1 MLAVVHAA
9 LHADGLPEDM
19 ADRLRERLAA
29 RGLLPHGASK
39 GELNALLADLA
50 QRMHWAMGGEAD
62 DRYPAAAPRE
72 VTFEAGFPP
81 GAGEAAEAFRTAAVT
96 LGGRSASVDRS
107 APAPGHSVA
116 VVFSELPP
124 DPAFQ
129 DREAQLVDLA
139 ARHGGEYRG
148 YHGGAAERG

>member
-1 MLAVVHAA
+1 M
-9 LHADGLPEDM
+9 GS
-19 ADRLRERLAA
+19 
-29 RGLLPHGASK
+29 ASK
-39 GELNALLADLA
+39 GELNALLADLG
-50 QRMHWAMGGEAD
+50 QRMHWAMGGESD

-81 GAGEAAEAFRTAAVT
+81 GAGEAAEAFRAEAVT

-107 APAPGHSVA
+107 AREPAPAPVDRYSPAPAPVDRSGPARGHSVA

-124 DPAFQ
+124 DPAFR

-148 YHGGAAERG
+148 YHGGAAEQG